1 MAPMSDARQ
10 EIHESDSAA
19 RARERFDTADVAGKY
34 PAAYA
39 DSHRDRCERRALER
53 ALDAIPKEASVL
65 DLPCGTGRLT
75 GILLERGY
83 RVTGADSSPAMV
95 TRAQELWSGPA
106 PQVRFE
112 VRDALHTGYADGAFD
127 AVVCNRLFHHFLEPG
142 VRRAALAELKR
153 ISKGAIVA
161 SFFNLN
167 SLGAWSRKIR
177 YALQGR
183 KIKDRI
189 AILPRT
195 FREDCEAVGL
205 SLREVVLVRPLMAQ
219 QCYAVIT
226 RGSQ

>member
-1 MAPMSDARQ
+1 MSDARQ
-10 EIHESDSAA
+10 GSHEPDSAS
-19 RARERFDTADVAGKY
+19 RARDRFDTTQVAGKY
-34 PAAYA
+34 PTAYT
-39 DSHRDRCERRALER
+39 DSHRDRCEKRALER
-53 ALDAIPKEASVL
+53 ALDAIPRGASVL

-75 GILLERGY
+75 GILLDRGY

-95 TRAQELWSGPA
+95 ARAQGLWSTTA

-112 VRDALHTGYADGAFD
+112 VRDALNTTYADGAFD
-127 AVVCNRLFHHFLEPG
+127 GVVCNRLFHHFLEPG

-153 ISKGAIVA
+153 VTKGAIVV

-183 KIKDRI
+183 EIKDRI
-189 AILPRT
+189 AISPAT
-195 FREDCEAVGL
+195 FRADCEAVGL
-205 SLREVVLVRPLMAQ
+205 TLKEVVLARPLLAQ

-226 RGSQ
+226 REPK